1 MLPTTSCAYYLCVLE
16 KLHNNQKVKMARS
29 MKKAPPTESTNQRR
43 ARPQPNS
50 FKTKQSRRANTQ
62 KICKIKYKI
71 RRMNLKTV
79 VE

>member
-1 MLPTTSCAYYLCVLE
+1 
-16 KLHNNQKVKMARS
+16 MARS

-62 KICKIKYKI
+62 KKLQDQIQDKENELKD
-71 RRMNLKTV
+71 RRVKVREKLLT
-79 VE
+79 